1 MSKKKR
7 PHGHYCKICGEYKA
21 NEKFSGKGHAAHIC
35 KSCSRLSAA
44 EKAAA
49 MDINRM
55 MGFPMRRLS
64 DGEKKWLQGKMHD
77 KCPEVA
83 DTAREI
89 YNECFPYAER
99 NAMKKQLVINT
110 LSFEVHT
117 EVYDGYGDMEMAD
130 RLFTIGRKSRVLTMT
145 DFHADS
151 REQSVVLD
159 GGKMAKL
166 LRYIVHTLEI
176 FMWEQDY
183 CLNPDEDDFF
193 TDIFPEEGIYIDD
206 LEEKDEALPAE
217 PEGRPSWQ
225 VHIEY
230 SNHAVQDICSYEDYL
245 RIARK
250 NCIFHSW
257 NILNRMK
264 IVLNLS
270 KCGSGA
276 EPTHIFSTT
285 ST

>member
-55 MGFPMRRLS
+55 MNFPMRRLS

-89 YNECFPYAER
+89 YNVCFPYAER

-130 RLFTIGRKSRVLTMT
+130 RLFTIDRKSRILTMT

-151 REQSVVLD
+151 GEQSVVLD

-193 TDIFPEEGIYIDD
+193 TDILSEEGIYIVS
-206 LEEKDEALPAE
+206 A
-217 PEGRPSWQ
+217 
-225 VHIEY
+225 H
-230 SNHAVQDICSYEDYL
+230 
-245 RIARK
+245 
-250 NCIFHSW
+250 
-257 NILNRMK
+257 
-264 IVLNLS
+264 
-270 KCGSGA
+270 
-276 EPTHIFSTT
+276 
-285 ST
+285 

>member
-1 MSKKKR
+1 MSKKNR

-35 KSCSRLSAA
+35 KACSRLSAA

-55 MGFPMRRLS
+55 MNFPMRRLS

-89 YNECFPYAER
+89 YHVCFPYAER

-130 RLFTIGRKSRVLTMT
+130 CRFTIDRKSHVLTMT
-145 DFHADS
+145 DFQAGS
-151 REQSVVLD
+151 VEQSATLE
-159 GGKMAKL
+159 GGQMVKL
-166 LRYIVHTLEI
+166 LRYIVRTLEI
-176 FMWEQDY
+176 FMWGQDY
-183 CLNPDEDDFF
+183 SLRPDEEDYDPFLDGEEDFF
-193 TDIFPEEGIYIDD
+193 MDD
-206 LEEKDEALPAE
+206 LEDGLEIQPQKE
-217 PEGRPSWQ
+217 PEGSPSWRVQ
-225 VHIEY
+225 VEY
-230 SNHAVQDICSYEDYL
+230 SNHTVQDISSYEDYL
-245 RIARK
+245 PERPEE
-250 NCIFHSW
+250 
-257 NILNRMK
+257 LY
-264 IVLNLS
+264 
-270 KCGSGA
+270 
-276 EPTHIFSTT
+276 FSLLEYFDPEEEF
-285 ST
+285 

>member
-1 MSKKKR
+1 MSKKKNR
-7 PHGHYCKICGEYKA
+7 PHGHYCKICGEYKV

-35 KSCSRLSAA
+35 KACSRLSTA

-55 MGFPMRRLS
+55 MNFPMRRLS

-83 DTAREI
+83 DTAREV
-89 YNECFPYAER
+89 YNVCFPYAER

-110 LSFEVHT
+110 LSFEIHT

-130 RLFTIGRKSRVLTMT
+130 RLFTIDRKSRVLTMK

-151 REQSVVLD
+151 GEQSVVLD

-166 LRYIVHTLEI
+166 LRYIIHTLEI

-193 TDIFPEEGIYIDD
+193 TDILPEEGIYIDD
-206 LEEKDEALPAE
+206 LEEKGEVLPAGSK
-217 PEGRPSWQ
+217 GRPSWQ

-230 SNHAVQDICSYEDYL
+230 SNHTVQDISSYNGCLPERPEELYL
-245 RIARK
+245 SLLGY
-250 NCIFHSW
+250 F
-257 NILNRMK
+257 
-264 IVLNLS
+264 
-270 KCGSGA
+270 
-276 EPTHIFSTT
+276 EPEEEEF
-285 ST
+285 

>member
-7 PHGHYCKICGEYKA
+7 PHGHYCKICGEHKA

-245 RIARK
+245 PDRPEE
-250 NCIFHSW
+250 
-257 NILNRMK
+257 LY
-264 IVLNLS
+264 LS
-270 KCGSGA
+270 FMEYF
-276 EPTHIFSTT
+276 EPDEDSFEFI
-285 ST
+285 

>member
-1 MSKKKR
+1 MSKKKNR

-35 KSCSRLSAA
+35 KACSRLSAA
-44 EKAAA
+44 EKADA
-49 MDINRM
+49 MAINRM

-64 DGEKKWLQGKMHD
+64 DGEKKWLQAKMYD
-77 KCPEVA
+77 KSPEVA

-89 YNECFPYAER
+89 YNICFPYAER
-99 NAMKKQLVINT
+99 NAMKKQLIINT

-117 EVYDGYGDMEMAD
+117 EVYDGYGDMELAD
-130 RLFTIGRKSRVLTMT
+130 RRFTIDRKSRVLTMT
-145 DFHADS
+145 DFCTDS
-151 REQSVVLD
+151 GEQSVTLE
-159 GGKMAKL
+159 GREMSKL

-193 TDIFPEEGIYIDD
+193 TDILLGEGIYEDD
-206 LEEKDEALPAE
+206 LEEKEEALPAE

-230 SNHAVQDICSYEDYL
+230 SSHTVQDISSYVECLPERPEELYLTFMEYFELDEDD
-245 RIARK
+245 
-250 NCIFHSW
+250 FE
-257 NILNRMK
+257 
-264 IVLNLS
+264 
-270 KCGSGA
+270 SG
-276 EPTHIFSTT
+276 FRF
-285 ST
+285 